1 MSSKFSRPRRTTVTA
16 LVAGAVALALTATA
30 LGALQLGEDSGRV
43 VIGADNDSPDDPV
56 IQNGAVANQS
66 LRKGDQII
74 GDQTDEVQIGRLGP
88 DVLLAQG
95 GRDVIV
101 GGTER
106 NSDVANFPNFDIADG
121 ANGNDVFIWAPGD
134 GSDAFLGGEPARRPG
149 SDLDRLVVGTME
161 VDEDDDSLPQLNR
174 TDYGRLPK
182 AIVSN
187 DRLPATIGGDS
198 NPITTVPNSCEVVRA
213 PQGLGYNFLVR
224 IINPVTGAQ
233 AVTLRLKEVEQ
244 VLCGA
249 AGEGEA
255 GDGIV
260 ATSLGRRGN
269 GPVQSD
275 EGFEPAR
282 GSRLDQL
289 VD

>member
-1 MSSKFSRPRRTTVTA
+1 MSSKFPRGPRTTVTT
-16 LVAGAVALALTATA
+16 LVAAAAALALTATA
-30 LGALQLGEDSGRV
+30 LGALQLGDDSGRV
-43 VIGADNDSPDDPV
+43 VVGADNDSPDDPV
-56 IQNGAVANQS
+56 IQNGAAANQS
-66 LRKGDQII
+66 LRKGDQIV

-106 NSDVANFPNFDIADG
+106 GSDVANFPNFDIADG
-121 ANGNDVFIWAPGD
+121 DAGNDAFIWAPGD
-134 GSDAFLGGEPARRPG
+134 GSDAFLGGEPTRHPG
-149 SDLDRLVVGTME
+149 NDLDRLIVGTME
-161 VDEDDDSLPQLNR
+161 VDEDDDSLPQLHR
-174 TDYGRLPK
+174 TGYGRLPR

-187 DRLPATIGGDS
+187 DLLPATIGGDS

-213 PQGLGYNFLVR
+213 PEGLGYNFLVR
-224 IINPVTGAQ
+224 ISNAATGAQ

-249 AGEGEA
+249 AGEGAPGE
-255 GDGIV
+255 GIV

-269 GPVQSD
+269 GPVQSV
-275 EGFEPAR
+275 EGFEPAE

>member
-1 MSSKFSRPRRTTVTA
+1 MSGKLSRRTTVTA
-16 LVAGAVALALTATA
+16 LVAGTVALALAASA
-30 LGALQLGEDSGRV
+30 LGGLQLGEDSGRV

-56 IQNGAVANQS
+56 IQNGAAANQS

-88 DVLLAQG
+88 DVLLAEG
-95 GRDVIV
+95 GHDVIV

-106 NSDVANFPNFDIADG
+106 NSDVVNFPNFDIADG
-121 ANGNDVFIWAPGD
+121 EDGNDAFIWAPGD

-149 SDLDRLVVGTME
+149 SDMDRLIVGTME

-174 TDYGRLPK
+174 TEFGRLPR

-187 DRLPATIGGDS
+187 NRLPATIGGDS
-198 NPITTVPNSCEVVRA
+198 NPTATVPNTCDVVRA
-213 PQGLGYNFLVR
+213 PRGLGYNFLVR
-224 IINPVTGAQ
+224 VINPVTGAQ

-249 AGEGEA
+249 GGQGEA
-255 GDGIV
+255 RRGIV
-260 ATSLGRRGN
+260 ATSLGVRGK
-269 GPVQSD
+269 GPVRSVD
-275 EGFEPAR
+275 GFRPAR

>member
-1 MSSKFSRPRRTTVTA
+1 MSSKFPRGPRTTVTA
-16 LVAGAVALALTATA
+16 LVAAAAALALTATA

-56 IQNGAVANQS
+56 IQNGAAANQS

-74 GDQTDEVQIGRLGP
+74 GDRTDEVQIGRLGP
-88 DVLLAQG
+88 DVLLAEG
-95 GRDVIV
+95 GHDVIV

-106 NSDVANFPNFDIADG
+106 NSDVVNFPNFDIADG
-121 ANGNDVFIWAPGD
+121 ENGNDAFIWAPGD

-149 SDLDRLVVGTME
+149 KDMDRLIVGTME

-174 TDYGRLPK
+174 TEFGRLPR

-187 DRLPATIGGDS
+187 NRLPATIGGDS
-198 NPITTVPNSCEVVRA
+198 NPTATVPNTCDVVRA
-213 PQGLGYNFLVR
+213 PRGLGYNFLVR
-224 IINPVTGAQ
+224 VINPVTGAQ

-249 AGEGEA
+249 GGQGEA
-255 GDGIV
+255 GRGIV
-260 ATSLGRRGN
+260 ATSLGRRGK
-269 GPVQSD
+269 GPVRSVD
-275 EGFEPAR
+275 GFRPAR
-282 GSRLDQL
+282 DSRLDQL

>member
-1 MSSKFSRPRRTTVTA
+1 MSSKTLRGRRTTITA
-16 LVAGAVALALTATA
+16 LIAGVAALALGASA

-43 VIGADNDSPDDPV
+43 VVGADNDSPDDPV
-56 IQNGAVANQS
+56 IQNGAAANQS
-66 LRKGDQII
+66 LRKGDQIV
-74 GDQTDEVQIGRLGP
+74 GDDTDEVQIGRLGP

-95 GRDVIV
+95 GQDVIV

-106 NSDVANFPNFDIADG
+106 GSDVANFPNFDIADG
-121 ANGNDVFIWAPGD
+121 DDGNDAFIWAPGD
-134 GSDAFLGGEPARRPG
+134 GSDAFIGGEPARHPG
-149 SDLDRLVVGTME
+149 SDNDRLIVGTME

-174 TDYGRLPK
+174 TDYGRLPR

-187 DRLPATIGGDS
+187 DLLPATIGGDS
-198 NPITTVPNSCEVVRA
+198 NPVTTVPNVCDVVRA
-213 PQGLGYNFLVR
+213 PEGLGYNFLVR

-249 AGEGEA
+249 GGDGEA

-260 ATSLGRRGN
+260 ATSLGQRGK
-269 GPVQSD
+269 GPVETR
-275 EGFEPAR
+275 EGFEPR
-282 GSRLDQL
+282 NGSRLDQL

>member
-1 MSSKFSRPRRTTVTA
+1 MSGKLSRRTTVTA
-16 LVAGAVALALTATA
+16 LVAGTVALALTASA
-30 LGALQLGEDSGRV
+30 LGGLQLGEDSGRV

-56 IQNGAVANQS
+56 IQNGAAANQS

-74 GDQTDEVQIGRLGP
+74 GDRTDEVQIGRLGP
-88 DVLLAQG
+88 DVLLAEG
-95 GRDVIV
+95 GHDVIV

-106 NSDVANFPNFDIADG
+106 NSDVVNFPNFDIADG
-121 ANGNDVFIWAPGD
+121 EDGNDAFIWAPGD

-149 SDLDRLVVGTME
+149 SDMDRLIVGTME

-174 TDYGRLPK
+174 TEFGRLPR

-187 DRLPATIGGDS
+187 NRLPATIGGDS
-198 NPITTVPNSCEVVRA
+198 NPTATVPNTCDVVRA
-213 PQGLGYNFLVR
+213 PRGLGYNFLVR
-224 IINPVTGAQ
+224 VINPVTGAQ

-249 AGEGEA
+249 GGQGGARR
-255 GDGIV
+255 GIV
-260 ATSLGRRGN
+260 ATSLGVRGK
-269 GPVQSD
+269 GPVRSVD
-275 EGFEPAR
+275 GFRPAR

>member
-1 MSSKFSRPRRTTVTA
+1 MSSKFPRGPRTTVTA
-16 LVAGAVALALTATA
+16 LVAAAAALALTATA

-56 IQNGAVANQS
+56 IQNGAAANQS

-74 GDQTDEVQIGRLGP
+74 GDRTDEVQIGRLGP
-88 DVLLAQG
+88 DVLLAEG
-95 GRDVIV
+95 GHDVIV

-121 ANGNDVFIWAPGD
+121 ENGNDAFIWAPGD

-149 SDLDRLVVGTME
+149 KDMDRLIVGTME

-174 TDYGRLPK
+174 TEFGRLPR

-187 DRLPATIGGDS
+187 NRLPATIGGDS
-198 NPITTVPNSCEVVRA
+198 NPTATVPNTCDVVRA
-213 PQGLGYNFLVR
+213 PRGLGYNFLVR
-224 IINPVTGAQ
+224 VINPVTGAQ

-249 AGEGEA
+249 GGQGEA
-255 GDGIV
+255 GRGIV
-260 ATSLGRRGN
+260 ATSLGRRGK
-269 GPVQSD
+269 GPVRSVD
-275 EGFEPAR
+275 GFRPAR
-282 GSRLDQL
+282 DSRLDQL

>member
-1 MSSKFSRPRRTTVTA
+1 MSGKLSRRTTVTA
-16 LVAGAVALALTATA
+16 LVAGTVALALTASA
-30 LGALQLGEDSGRV
+30 LGGLQLGEDSGRV

-56 IQNGAVANQS
+56 IQNGAAANQS

-74 GDQTDEVQIGRLGP
+74 GDRTDEVQIGRLGP
-88 DVLLAQG
+88 DVLLAEG
-95 GRDVIV
+95 GHDVIV

-106 NSDVANFPNFDIADG
+106 NSDVVNFPNFDIADG
-121 ANGNDVFIWAPGD
+121 EDGNDAFIWAPGD

-149 SDLDRLVVGTME
+149 SDMDRLIVGTME

-174 TDYGRLPK
+174 TEFGRLPR

-187 DRLPATIGGDS
+187 NRLPATIGGDS
-198 NPITTVPNSCEVVRA
+198 NPTATVPNTCDVVRA
-213 PQGLGYNFLVR
+213 PRGLGYNFLVR
-224 IINPVTGAQ
+224 VINPVTGAQ

-249 AGEGEA
+249 GGQGEA
-255 GDGIV
+255 RRGIV
-260 ATSLGRRGN
+260 ATSLGVRGK
-269 GPVQSD
+269 GPVRSVD
-275 EGFEPAR
+275 GFRPAR

>member
-1 MSSKFSRPRRTTVTA
+1 MSSKFPRGPRTTVTA
-16 LVAGAVALALTATA
+16 LVAAAAALALTATA

-56 IQNGAVANQS
+56 IQNGAAANQS

-74 GDQTDEVQIGRLGP
+74 GDRTDEVQIGRLGP
-88 DVLLAQG
+88 DVLLAEG
-95 GRDVIV
+95 GHDVIV

-106 NSDVANFPNFDIADG
+106 NSDVVNFPNFDIADG
-121 ANGNDVFIWAPGD
+121 EDGNDAFIWAPGD

-149 SDLDRLVVGTME
+149 SDMDRLIVGTME

-174 TDYGRLPK
+174 TEFGRLPR

-187 DRLPATIGGDS
+187 NRLPATIGGDS
-198 NPITTVPNSCEVVRA
+198 NPTATVPNTCDVVRA
-213 PQGLGYNFLVR
+213 PRGLGYNFLVR
-224 IINPVTGAQ
+224 VINPVTGAQ

-249 AGEGEA
+249 GGQGEA
-255 GDGIV
+255 RRGIV
-260 ATSLGRRGN
+260 ATSLGVRGK
-269 GPVQSD
+269 GPVRSVD
-275 EGFEPAR
+275 GFRPAR